1 MAIKFLIS
9 NFYTAERNYVKAVMK
24 AVDAE
29 LTDDNFEL
37 YAGDS
42 IYQGIDYAR
51 TIDTADTVILVAPEA
66 APYNFAT
73 SQGLYPTHT
82 YVEAYPEVPIVTAFH
97 SNSYP
102 GATAPT
108 TLEIFPDELT
118 PAILVG
124 GGQSGVSDFYKGE
137 GLEFVDEAQAQYLN
151 GSTLITSIPIQN
163 ITADGTN
170 TKIYSSTYQLLDP
183 QIGDYIYLTG
193 VTGFANN
200 PSGRFKVTFVADDYV
215 KVVHTLG
222 AGTYGGG
229 ATLKKE
235 WVSGAIAA
243 VAAKIGKI
251 MRERDCGFWEARYC
265 ARETASAGGTH
276 DVTTGFGEI
285 DVDAAIAYS
294 DPIPDDPYDTLGAA
308 PTLSSSVVDD
318 RTFRFSFPE
327 VANAKEYRIFADG
340 VQIHST
346 HDFDNGARNRIAK
359 IHGIDPYT
367 YDYTP
372 VPLGDIDY
380 VVKAYRDSQ
389 VTSASN
395 TVTSEFDSLVNL
407 PPDPKFAVD
416 ATIYYFKNGNF
427 KNGVVESITQEV
439 SNPDNDNTGIWV
451 TKYKL
456 TNGDTVDET
465 NAYIS
470 INQALY
476 YLKGGYINDIQYVGL
491 NTYDRRTDLCGH
503 DFLGADFTTGGNDY
517 DFTDAIVAN
526 TTFES
531 ATMPAAYTGGGGA
544 AAFVAACEYVDV
556 DTVIWT
562 DGNPISESL

>member
-37 YAGDS
+37 YAGES

-51 TIDTADTVILVAPEA
+51 TLDSGDTVILVAPETA
-66 APYNFAT
+66 QYNT
-73 SQGLYPTHT
+73 SNSFGFYPTHT
-82 YVEAYPEVPIVTAFH
+82 YVEAYPDVPIITAFH
-97 SNSYP
+97 SSSDP
-102 GATAPT
+102 GAGAPT

-151 GSTLITSIPIQN
+151 GSSLVTSIPIQN
-163 ITADGTN
+163 ITSSGGN
-170 TKIYSSTYQLLDP
+170 TDIYSSTFQTLLP
-183 QIGDYIYLTG
+183 KVGDYIYLTG
-193 VTGFANN
+193 VTGFADN
-200 PSGRFKVTFVADDYV
+200 PSGRFKLTFVAGPYV
-215 KVVHTLG
+215 RIAHTAG

-251 MRERDCGFWEARYC
+251 MRERDCGFWEARHC

-276 DVTTGFGEI
+276 AVTTGFGEI
-285 DVDAAIAYS
+285 DVDAAIAFAGA
-294 DPIPDDPYDTLGAA
+294 IPADPYDTLGAA

-327 VANAKEYRIFADG
+327 VDNAKEYRIFADG
-340 VQIHST
+340 VQIHSSQDGT
-346 HDFDNGARNRIAK
+346 TDERAMIAN

-416 ATIYYFKNGNF
+416 ATIYYFKNGHF

-470 INQALY
+470 TNQALY
-476 YLKGGYINDIQYVGL
+476 YFKDGYINEIQYVGM

-503 DFLGADFTTGGNDY
+503 DFSGADFTTDGNDY

-526 TTFES
+526 TTFFN

>member
-37 YAGDS
+37 YAGGS

-51 TIDTADTVILVAPEA
+51 TLDSGDTVILVAPETA
-66 APYNFAT
+66 QYDISNSF
-73 SQGLYPTHT
+73 GLYPTHT
-82 YVEAYPEVPIVTAFH
+82 YVEAYPDVPIITAFH
-97 SNSYP
+97 SPNDP
-102 GATAPT
+102 GAGAPT
-108 TLEIFPDELT
+108 TLEIYPDELT

-124 GGQSGVSDFYKGE
+124 GGQGGVSDFYVGE

-151 GSTLITSIPIQN
+151 GSSLVTSIPIQN
-163 ITADGTN
+163 ITSSGGN
-170 TKIYSSTYQLLDP
+170 TDIYSSTFQTLLP
-183 QIGDYIYLTG
+183 KVGDYIYLTG
-193 VTGFANN
+193 VTGFADN
-200 PSGRFKVTFVADDYV
+200 PSGRFKVTFVAGPYV
-215 KVVHTLG
+215 RIAHTAG

-243 VAAKIGKI
+243 VAAKVGKI

-265 ARETASAGGTH
+265 ARETASEGGTH

-285 DVDAAIAYS
+285 DVDAAIAFAGA
-294 DPIPDDPYDTLGAA
+294 IPADPYDTLGAA
-308 PTLSSSVVDD
+308 PVVTASTVDSLI
-318 RTFRFSFPE
+318 RRFSFPA
-327 VANAKEYRIFADG
+327 VANAKEYRIFRNG
-340 VQIHST
+340 V
-346 HDFDNGARNRIAK
+346 K
-359 IHGIDPYT
+359 IHGSGDNTTDLRQKIANIHGKDPYVF
-367 YDYTP
+367 DYTP

-389 VTSASN
+389 VTSDSN
-395 TVTSEFDSLVNL
+395 TVTSDFDSLVNL

-470 INQALY
+470 TNQALY
-476 YLKGGYINDIQYVGL
+476 YFKDGYINEIQYVGL
-491 NTYDRRTDLCGH
+491 NTYDLKTDLCGH
-503 DFLGADFTTGGNDY
+503 DFFGADFTTDGYDF
-517 DFTDAIVAN
+517 DFTDCIVAN
-526 TTFES
+526 TTFEN

>member
-9 NFYTAERNYVKAVMK
+9 NYYTAERNYVKAVMK
-24 AVDAE
+24 AVDPE
-29 LTDDNFEL
+29 LTDEDFEL
-37 YAGDS
+37 YAGES

-51 TIDTADTVILVAPEA
+51 TLDSGDTVILVAPEA
-66 APYNFAT
+66 AQYNIAT

-97 SNSYP
+97 SPSAP

-151 GSTLITSIPIQN
+151 GSSLVTSIPIQN
-163 ITADGTN
+163 ITSSGGN
-170 TKIYSSTYQLLDP
+170 TDIYSSTFQTLLP
-183 QIGDYIYLTG
+183 TVGDYIYLTG
-193 VTGFANN
+193 VTGFADN
-200 PSGRFKVTFVADDYV
+200 PSGRFKLTFVVGPYV
-215 KVVHTLG
+215 RIAHTAG

-243 VAAKIGKI
+243 VAAKVGKI

-265 ARETASAGGTH
+265 ARETASEGGTH

-285 DVDAAIAYS
+285 DVDAAIAFAGA
-294 DPIPDDPYDTLGAA
+294 IPADPYDTLGAA
-308 PTLSSSVVDD
+308 PVVTASTVDS
-318 RTFRFSFPE
+318 RIRRFSFPA
-327 VANAKEYRIFADG
+327 VANAKEYRIFGNG
-340 VQIHST
+340 V
-346 HDFDNGARNRIAK
+346 K
-359 IHGIDPYT
+359 IHGSGDHTTDLRDKIANIHGKDPYVF
-367 YDYTP
+367 DYTP

-407 PPDPKFAVD
+407 PPDPKFSVD

-470 INQALY
+470 TNQALY
-476 YLKGGYINDIQYVGL
+476 YFKGGYINEIQYVGM
-491 NTYDRRTDLCGH
+491 NTYDTRSDLCGH
-503 DFLGADFTTGGNDY
+503 DFSGADFTTDGNDY

-526 TTFES
+526 TTFEG

>member
-9 NFYTAERNYVKAVMK
+9 NSYASERNYVKAVMK

-37 YAGDS
+37 YAGES

-51 TIDTADTVILVAPEA
+51 TIDTADTVILVAPETA
-66 APYNFAT
+66 QYNIAT

-97 SNSYP
+97 SLSDP

-137 GLEFVDEAQAQYLN
+137 GLEFVDEAQAQYLD

-170 TKIYSSTYQLLDP
+170 ANIYSSTYQLLGP
-183 QIGDYIYLTG
+183 KIGDYIYLTG
-193 VTGFANN
+193 VTGFASN
-200 PSGRFKVTFVADDYV
+200 PSGRFKVTFVGDTYV

-235 WVSGAIAA
+235 WVSCAVAA

-251 MRERDCGFWEARYC
+251 MRERDCGFWEARHC

-318 RTFRFSFPE
+318 LTFRFSFPE
-327 VANAKEYRIFADG
+327 VTNAKEYRIFADG
-340 VQIHST
+340 VQIHSSQDGT
-346 HDFDNGARNRIAK
+346 TDERKMIAN

-465 NAYIS
+465 NAARTIG
-470 INQALY
+470 QALY
-476 YLKGGYINDIQYVGL
+476 KFKGEYINEVLYEKV
-491 NTYDRRTDLCGH
+491 NVYDRRTDMCGLNF
-503 DFLGADFTTGGNDY
+503 DSASFVDVGWDY
-517 DFTDAIVAN
+517 DFTDCIVAN
-526 TTFES
+526 TTFEN